1 MTVNTANIDID
12 TLISESEEMDS
23 ILEWEDIKKARALLA
38 SKIGEAAWQIP
49 VNMVVNIANMVFG
62 AGLGYATAKSGG
74 DFKSGFSAGS
84 QLIPSPPAS
93 DMTKRS
99 LSNIG
104 GAAHWVDT
112 PFRETGKFVEKAT
125 GSPEAGTAA
134 HLASSFWG
142 PTAFLKWLR
151 GATRF
156 GPTMG
161 SHLGIDVRGQGDLLS
176 KAVAGAGQAVTG
188 GKFTQ
193 GFYGKRKGEKGAS
206 LVESGLRGVG
216 SAIRSTL
223 FPQAS
228 AILKKHGLTPT
239 SIDRINKSREILN
252 RGKESG
258 WAQKPNLKMPTVKE
272 IQHAEKVMI
281 AELRK
286 IFAMKLKSGDK
297 VSPELWSIVEQYH
310 PRLLE
315 VKGLPTA
322 QQLNH
327 VLDEDIPD
335 GMLDVLI
342 SAMPK
347 SMVNDK
353 RVNILSLGGNP
364 SRTAMRGPESKK
376 IASENPTE
384 LFVVGGRNT
393 YGMIGDMWSR
403 MKSGERFYVTSW
415 DSAPTIN
422 WIKSG
427 HRKYDSDDIHTEFN
441 ADSVKYFMSAKAKR
455 AEYEARGKNV
465 NPNIQSK
472 NVKPKDVVINGDV
485 YLRYNTVSRSDDP
498 LLASVPASVLFN
510 PRTGVSRILSFDELD
525 IFEKGARTFTEMGF
539 SKRFHT
545 LNYGK
550 YTYGDDLLEKARL
563 GKAETPVDWDA
574 ININIDAM
582 MDAPVAGEYAQRLVR
597 PMTVKATT
605 ERKKREDSQARNVY

>member
-1 MTVNTANIDID
+1 MATVNTANLDID
-12 TLISESEEMDS
+12 LLSESEEV
-23 ILEWEDIKKARALLA
+23 KQARALLA

-62 AGLGYATAKSGG
+62 AGLGLASAKSGG
-74 DFKSGFSAGS
+74 DFKSGFEAGS

-93 DMTKRS
+93 DMTKRG

-104 GAAHWVDT
+104 AGADYLNT
-112 PFRETGKFVEKAT
+112 PFRKTGEFVEKAT
-125 GSPEAGTAA
+125 GSPGLGTAA
-134 HLASSFWG
+134 ELASSFWG
-142 PTAFLKWLR
+142 PTAFLKLLR

-156 GPTMG
+156 GGAVGP
-161 SHLGIDVRGQGDLLS
+161 HFGIDVRGQGDLLS
-176 KAVAGAGQAVTG
+176 KAVAGAGQAVRG
-188 GKFTQ
+188 RKFTPA
-193 GFYGKRKGEKGAS
+193 FYGSGKGEKGAS
-206 LVESGLRGVG
+206 LVETGLRGVG

-252 RGKESG
+252 RGKETG
-258 WAQKPNLKMPTVKE
+258 WARKSDLKMPNAKE
-272 IQHAEKVMI
+272 TQHAEKVML

-286 IFAMKLKSGDK
+286 IFAMKLKSGEK

-315 VKGLPTA
+315 VKGLPSA

-335 GMLDVLI
+335 EMLDVLI

-347 SMVNDK
+347 SMVDDK

-393 YGMIGDMWSR
+393 YGMIGDIWSR
-403 MKSGERFYVTSW
+403 MKADERFYITSW
-415 DSAPTIN
+415 NSSPTIN
-422 WIKSG
+422 WVKPG
-427 HRKYDSDDIHTEFN
+427 HRKYDDTGMDREFN
-441 ADSVKYFMSAKAKR
+441 ADSVGEIMLAKTKS
-455 AEYEARGKNV
+455 AEYLARNQNKVNV
-465 NPNIQSK
+465 NIQSK
-472 NVKPKDVVINGDV
+472 NVDPKDVVINGDD
-485 YLRYNTVSRSDDP
+485 YLMYKTVSRSDDP

-539 SKRFHT
+539 PKRFHT

-550 YTYGDDLLEKARL
+550 YTYGDDLLEKAKL

-605 ERKKREDSQARNVY
+605 EERKKREDSQARNIY